1 VNRFIKVLGVCA
13 VGAALLPS
21 SALAEPDR
29 TVEFGFD
36 KKALEWEAAGNGVL
50 GLRGVYDGG
59 DTGVDPGCPQGIAE
73 CDDTLIKVTTN
84 GTLSFKTT
92 GQTVENN
99 GFDTDLAL
107 YTSDAEGT
115 RGEEIAY
122 SAAEGATPNEQLSV
136 GVEPGYYLARIY
148 FAISTEATPVQA
160 SAGLVPDGL
169 PPVPQVDTPAPPA
182 PPAPAAEPPA
192 AAPAAAPAPAPV
204 AVAPRKAKKAKT
216 ISCKGKKGRALKACK
231 KRAAAQKK
239 AAARKAK
246 KARKARR

>member
-29 TVEFGFD
+29 TTSFGFD
-36 KKALEWEAAGNGVL
+36 KKSLEWEAAGNGVL

-59 DTGVDPGCPQGIAE
+59 DTGVDPACAQGVAE

-84 GTLSFKTT
+84 GTLTFKTT
-92 GQTVENN
+92 GQTVEGN

-107 YTSDAEGT
+107 YTSDEEGT
-115 RGEEIAY
+115 KGEEVAY
-122 SAAEGATPNEQLSV
+122 SAAEGATPVEQLSV

-160 SAGLVPDGL
+160 FAGLEPDGA
-169 PPVPQVDTPAPPA
+169 PPVVKVETPAPPA
-182 PPAPAAEPPA
+182 PPAPAAEPAA

-204 AVAPRKAKKAKT
+204 AAAPAKKKKAKT
-216 ISCKGKKGRALKACK
+216 VSCKGKKGKALKACK

-239 AAARKAK
+239 AAK
-246 KARKARR
+246 KARRAKR